1 MELLHLSEQSD
12 RPLTFDQNVKEN
24 LFKVNF
30 KVFSLA
36 FNISA
41 ESTGKQ
47 LYCNSERGSLISFVM
62 QLIHQSIN
70 IQLLH

>member
-47 LYCNSERGSLISFVM
+47 LYCNSEGEFNIICHAVNT
-62 QLIHQSIN
+62 SIY
-70 IQLLH
+70 